1 MSTTKTLANCTLKE
15 FLQQANRI
23 RKEVETLFKA
33 AKIKD
38 IRKHLPVFKGDET
51 PEEKAEM
58 VKEQGEKNLSDI
70 YKTRASFYSTEGSS
84 LCIRAMIFMAM
95 QYSGGKKKILAG
107 RNAHKTLLSALAL
120 CDIQAD
126 WLYGDDLYSCNITA
140 SELEKSLEC
149 MLRVPI
155 ISEI

>member
-1 MSTTKTLANCTLKE
+1 MSITKTLANCTLKE

-58 VKEQGEKNLSDI
+58 IKEQGKKNLSDI
-70 YKTRASFYSTEGSS
+70 LDACIEENIDLTIKVIGLMCFKSEEEASKMEVSEFYDVVFDLFNSKRVMDFFMKWVNSARSNMETS
-84 LCIRAMIFMAM
+84 L
-95 QYSGGKKKILAG
+95 
-107 RNAHKTLLSALAL
+107 
-120 CDIQAD
+120 
-126 WLYGDDLYSCNITA
+126 
-140 SELEKSLEC
+140 
-149 MLRVPI
+149 
-155 ISEI
+155 

>member
-23 RKEVETLFKA
+23 RKEVETLFNA

-58 VKEQGEKNLSDI
+58 VKEQGKKNLSDI
-70 YKTRASFYSTEGSS
+70 LDACIEENIDLTVKVIGLMCFKSEEEASKMEVSEFYDVVFDLLNSKRVMDFFMKWVNSVQSNMETS
-84 LCIRAMIFMAM
+84 L
-95 QYSGGKKKILAG
+95 
-107 RNAHKTLLSALAL
+107 
-120 CDIQAD
+120 
-126 WLYGDDLYSCNITA
+126 
-140 SELEKSLEC
+140 
-149 MLRVPI
+149 
-155 ISEI
+155 

>member
-58 VKEQGEKNLSDI
+58 INEQGKKNLSDI
-70 YKTRASFYSTEGSS
+70 LDACIEENIDLTIKVIGLMCFKSEEEASKME
-84 LCIRAMIFMAM
+84 
-95 QYSGGKKKILAG
+95 
-107 RNAHKTLLSALAL
+107 
-120 CDIQAD
+120 
-126 WLYGDDLYSCNITA
+126 A
-140 SELEKSLEC
+140 SEFYDVVFDLFNSKRVMDFFMKWVNSVRSNMETSL
-149 MLRVPI
+149 
-155 ISEI
+155 

>member
-58 VKEQGEKNLSDI
+58 VKEQGKKNLSDI
-70 YKTRASFYSTEGSS
+70 LDACIEENIDLTVKVIGLMCFKSEEEAAEMEVSEFYDVVFDLLNSKRVIDFFTKLANSAQNG
-84 LCIRAMIFMAM
+84 MGIF
-95 QYSGGKKKILAG
+95 
-107 RNAHKTLLSALAL
+107 
-120 CDIQAD
+120 
-126 WLYGDDLYSCNITA
+126 
-140 SELEKSLEC
+140 
-149 MLRVPI
+149 
-155 ISEI
+155 

>member
-51 PEEKAEM
+51 DEEKAEM
-58 VKEQGEKNLSDI
+58 VNEQGKKNLSDI
-70 YKTRASFYSTEGSS
+70 LDACIEENIDLTIKVIGLMCFKSEEEASKME
-84 LCIRAMIFMAM
+84 
-95 QYSGGKKKILAG
+95 
-107 RNAHKTLLSALAL
+107 
-120 CDIQAD
+120 
-126 WLYGDDLYSCNITA
+126 A
-140 SELEKSLEC
+140 SEFYDVVFDLLNSKRVMDFFMKWVNSVQSNMETSL
-149 MLRVPI
+149 
-155 ISEI
+155 

>member
-58 VKEQGEKNLSDI
+58 VKEQGKKNLSDI
-70 YKTRASFYSTEGSS
+70 LDACIEENIDLTVKVIGLMCFKSEEEAAEMEVSEFYDVVFELLNSKRVIDFFTKLANSDPNG
-84 LCIRAMIFMAM
+84 MGIF
-95 QYSGGKKKILAG
+95 
-107 RNAHKTLLSALAL
+107 
-120 CDIQAD
+120 
-126 WLYGDDLYSCNITA
+126 
-140 SELEKSLEC
+140 
-149 MLRVPI
+149 
-155 ISEI
+155 

>member
-23 RKEVETLFKA
+23 RKDVETLFKA

-58 VKEQGEKNLSDI
+58 VKEQGKKNLSDI
-70 YKTRASFYSTEGSS
+70 LDACIEENIDLTVKVIGLMCFKSEEEASKMEVSEFYDVVLDLFNSKRVMDFFMKWVNSGQSNMETS
-84 LCIRAMIFMAM
+84 L
-95 QYSGGKKKILAG
+95 
-107 RNAHKTLLSALAL
+107 
-120 CDIQAD
+120 
-126 WLYGDDLYSCNITA
+126 
-140 SELEKSLEC
+140 
-149 MLRVPI
+149 
-155 ISEI
+155 